1 MNHWE
6 HYFENMLFTGDDPVN
21 RFYLTNKEAAIIETC
36 VDYIIHKLFRGRE
49 DFVKAIDY
57 YDGMSTNWGW
67 E

>member
-6 HYFENMLFTGDDPVN
+6 CYFENMLFVGEDPKN
-21 RFYLTNKEAAIIETC
+21 RFYLTDKEAAIIETC
-36 VDYIIHKLFRGRE
+36 VDYIIHKLFDDRE

-57 YDGMSTNWGW
+57 YDAMSTNWGW